1 MNLAVFERMEVLARG
16 CLSIFG
22 NPEVSRE
29 ADNLGTAML
38 SEEHLLEQMRRVQL
52 ARLKMRKNSGVPH
65 RGKTDLSEKIG
76 RFI

>member
-1 MNLAVFERMEVLARG
+1 MEVLARG

-38 SEEHLLEQMRRVQL
+38 FEPRRRDVGASSAAAENAKEL
-52 ARLKMRKNSGVPH
+52 WR
-65 RGKTDLSEKIG
+65 
-76 RFI
+76 